1 MQPRTRRQKE
11 VLEIITR
18 YIKNHGYEPSYQQI
32 ARQLGVSSKAGI
44 AKHIKSLEEQGL
56 LTRRRDNGKFN
67 LELRPEDFLSKL
79 ISEIEWL
86 DVPRD
91 ENLTED
97 WENEPLY
104 VPKFMLGFQEEERIR
119 AFRVPNN
126 SMLDEHIREGDVA
139 LIEKRSYARDGNI
152 VVALVGNKRAVL
164 KQYFRAGAKV
174 ELRPANPN
182 YESIIL
188 PADKISVQGVLHSIL
203 RPAR

>member
-32 ARQLGVSSKAGI
+32 ARQLGVSSKAGV
-44 AKHIKSLEEQGL
+44 AKHIKSLEAQGL

-79 ISEIEWL
+79 ISEIDWL

-91 ENLTED
+91 ENLMEE

-104 VPKFMLGFQEEERIR
+104 VPKFMLGFQDEERIK
-119 AFRVPNN
+119 AFRVTNN
-126 SMLDEHIREGDVA
+126 SMLNEHIREGDVV
-139 LIEKRSYARDGNI
+139 LIEKRAYARDGNI
-152 VVALVGNKRAVL
+152 VVAVVGNKRAVL
-164 KQYFRAGAKV
+164 KQYFRDGAKV

-188 PADKISVQGVLHSIL
+188 PADKILVQGVLHSIL

>member
-1 MQPRTRRQKE
+1 MQPRTKRQKE

-32 ARQLGVSSKAGI
+32 ARQLGVSSKAGV
-44 AKHIKSLEEQGL
+44 AKHIKSLEDQGL

-67 LELRPEDFLSKL
+67 LELRSEDFLAKI

-86 DVPRD
+86 DVPKD
-91 ENLTED
+91 SDLVEE
-97 WENEPLY
+97 WESEPLF

-119 AFRVPNN
+119 AFRAPNN
-126 SMLDEHIREGDVA
+126 SMLDEHIREGDVV

-152 VVALVGNKRAVL
+152 VVAVIGNKRTVL
-164 KQYFRAGAKV
+164 KQYFRDGARI

-182 YESIIL
+182 YDSIIL
-188 PADKISVQGVLHSIL
+188 PADKISVQGILHSLL

>member
-32 ARQLGVSSKAGI
+32 ARQLGVSSKAGV
-44 AKHIKSLEEQGL
+44 AKHIKSLEDQGL
-56 LTRRRDNGKFN
+56 LARRRDNGKFN

-91 ENLTED
+91 ENLMEE

-104 VPKFMLGFQEEERIR
+104 VPKFMLGFQDEERIK
-119 AFRVPNN
+119 AFRVTNN
-126 SMLDEHIREGDVA
+126 SMLNEHIREGDVV
-139 LIEKRSYARDGNI
+139 LIEKRAYARDGNI
-152 VVALVGNKRAVL
+152 VVAVVGNKRAVL
-164 KQYFRAGAKV
+164 KQYFRDGAKI

-182 YESIIL
+182 YEPIIL
-188 PADKISVQGVLHSIL
+188 PADKIVVQGVLHSLL

>member
-44 AKHIKSLEEQGL
+44 AKHIKSLEDQGL
-56 LTRRRDNGKFN
+56 LARRRENGKFN
-67 LELRPEDFLSKL
+67 LELRPEDFLAKL

-86 DVPRD
+86 DVPKD
-91 ENLTED
+91 ENLMEE
-97 WENEPLY
+97 WEREPLY
-104 VPKFMLGFQEEERIR
+104 VPKFMLGFQDEERIR
-119 AFRVPNN
+119 AFRVTNN
-126 SMLDEHIREGDVA
+126 SMLNEHIREGDVV
-139 LIEKRSYARDGNI
+139 LIEKRAYARDGNI
-152 VVALVGNKRAVL
+152 VVAVVGNKRAVL
-164 KQYFRAGAKV
+164 KQYFRAGAKI

-182 YESIIL
+182 YEPIIL
-188 PADKISVQGVLHSIL
+188 PADKIVVQGVLHSIL